1 MTKKTS
7 AGKIALDIGAGLVAA
22 SAAAATGY
30 YFYGSKDA
38 KKNRKIAAK
47 WATDM
52 KKEVLKEAKRL
63 ENATPKTFAAVV
75 DSIAK
80 TYQTARSVN
89 AADVKRAA
97 TELKAN
103 WETVQRE
110 AKRTIRKS
118 SAQAKASAKRVVSK
132 TVSRAKT
139 PAKKT
144 AKKRTK

>member
-7 AGKIALDIGAGLVAA
+7 AGKIAAEIGAGLVAA
-22 SAAAATGY
+22 SAVAATGY

-75 DSIAK
+75 DSVAK
-80 TYQTARSVN
+80 TYQTVRSVN

-97 TELKAN
+97 NELKAN

-110 AKRTIRKS
+110 AKRTVRKS
-118 SAQAKASAKRVVSK
+118 VTRAKTSAKRVVK
-132 TVSRAKT
+132 KAAA

-144 AKKRTK
+144 VKRVAKKRTK

>member
-7 AGKIALDIGAGLVAA
+7 AGKIVAEIGAGLVAA
-22 SAAAATGY
+22 GAAAATGY

-38 KKNRKIAAK
+38 KKNRKIAAR

-75 DSIAK
+75 DSVAK
-80 TYQTARSVN
+80 TYQAARSVD

-97 TELKAN
+97 NELKAN
-103 WETVQRE
+103 WEMVQRE
-110 AKRTIRKS
+110 AKRTVRKS
-118 SAQAKASAKRVVSK
+118 VARAKTSAKRVVK
-132 TVSRAKT
+132 KAAA

-144 AKKRTK
+144 VKKVTKKRTK